1 MGKARQRAGE
11 SLFSL
16 QDAVDWLVENTSEGE
31 LDLTILS
38 RWKRWSGNPRN
49 RAAHAGIIE
58 LEQQLRQLS
67 PACIPSSA
75 ALLADAA
82 AEGRQ
87 TRSAAALERV
97 K

>member
-11 SLFSL
+11 SLLSL

-49 RAAHAGIIE
+49 RAAYAGIIE
-58 LEQQLRQLS
+58 LEQQLRQLA
-67 PACIPSSA
+67 PASIPSPA

-82 AEGRQ
+82 TEGRQ
-87 TRSAAALERV
+87 TRSAGALERV